1 MPRTAL
7 PAILSVVMIC
17 AAAFSPSQAR
27 TVSITLGDMDGGV
40 NNGPGTADDVYADL
54 AWQQA
59 VFADG
64 PPTWPLV
71 GFDFARKE
79 SQVPFTFEYEVFPDE
94 IVTAA
99 TLTLAIRGVD
109 GNVSN
114 DALQIDS
121 TANTY
126 SYGTLGWTPVSL
138 SVVSER
144 SVDLSNLNGNYLI
157 PLLQDGRLNVAVKDD
172 TLVDYAR
179 LEMTILPLLVGDLD
193 MDGFVGIVDLNIVL
207 NRWNT
212 QVAAGN
218 MILGDPSGD
227 GFVGIDDLNVV
238 LGNWNAG
245 TPPGVDSTALAPE
258 PGVLGVMLLGG
269 LAGAL
274 RGPARYRA

>member
-1 MPRTAL
+1 MPRTTL
-7 PAILSVVMIC
+7 PALMPVLLIC
-17 AAAFSPSQAR
+17 AAAFSPCQAR

-64 PPTWPLV
+64 LPTWPLV

-94 IVTAA
+94 IVTGA
-99 TLTLAIRGVD
+99 TLTLSIRGVD

-114 DALQIDS
+114 DALQLDS
-121 TANTY
+121 IANKY
-126 SYGTLGWTPVSL
+126 SYGTIGWTPVSL

-144 SVDLSNLNGNYLI
+144 SVDLSDVNGDYLL
-157 PLLQDGRLNVAVKDD
+157 PLLRDGRFNVAVKDD
-172 TLVDYAR
+172 SLVDYAR
-179 LEMTILPLLVGDLD
+179 LEMTIQPLLVGDLD
-193 MDGFVGIVDLNIVL
+193 LDGFVGIVDLNIVL

-212 QVAAGN
+212 QVTAGN

-245 TPPGVDSTALAPE
+245 TPPGVDASGPVPE
-258 PGVLGVMLLGG
+258 PATLVLGLLLCVGP
-269 LAGAL
+269 LAS
-274 RGPARYRA
+274 RR